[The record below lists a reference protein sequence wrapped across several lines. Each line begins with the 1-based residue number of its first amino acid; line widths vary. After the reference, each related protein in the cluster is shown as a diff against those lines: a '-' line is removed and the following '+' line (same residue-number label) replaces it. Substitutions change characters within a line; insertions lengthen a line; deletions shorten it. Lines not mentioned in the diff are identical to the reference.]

1 MKGICCSCSKYLYV
15 FFFLSNLFIVS
26 GSAYAESYKFNHITI
41 EDGLPSSEIYQIYQ
55 DKEGYMW
62 FATRNGL
69 CQYDGYSIRT
79 YKSNLYTPELLTNNT
94 IYCVAEDNDSRLWIG
109 TYSGLNV
116 LHKKTGMLQQITHE
130 MLLGRWISK
139 LLITKNGD
147 LILGTENGVFRYNPE
162 TEECSLINSSGG
174 VKALIQDSHDFI
186 WIGTWSSGIFRYDL
200 AENKTYS
207 YPSFTPNNS
216 CYSLYED
223 QRKRIW
229 VGTWDAGLF
238 VIRNP
243 YDMDNLQVKGYSHDQ
258 SMSSSIADNYIYEIS
273 EDLNTGM
280 IWVGTRNG
288 LSILIDENEGR
299 FQTILPDNSKNS
311 ISFKTISSLLRDK
324 EGTIWIG
331 TMGGG
336 VNSTWTRK
344 SEFNSNN
351 LEEVKHEYISTSSVR
366 DIMVDQNGLIW
377 IALDNRGFLLY
388 NRITGKYTYNT
399 DSPDF
404 HEFGRLPT
412 INTIKQSP
420 TTGKIWIGTF
430 DWGLY
435 QYDEKAPAGQRVKLY
450 NRTTAPWMSN
460 QCVFTIQEDSR
471 QLTWL
476 GFRNGLMVVTPQDE
490 GISLNDAKIRS
501 TSFYS
506 FSFVDITEDED
517 GGIWAA
523 TSNGGI
529 VRIIGDPREKEDLH
543 IQEYSPENKKLN
555 NSFATCLFIDKQ
567 KRLWAGTEGGGL
579 SLYNKET
586 DSFLPVHQR
595 LNLPGDDIFSIQ
607 EDTKG
612 NLWIGSNVGLIKLQI
627 PHNTDS
633 AKYSLYT
640 SSDGLQDNLFNRN
653 AAFTDINGEMFFG
666 GHFGY
671 NSFFPDRMSEENT
684 FPPIVITDIKIFN
697 KPWGQLDPKEQNTI
711 SSYAPGF
718 TDKIKLDYNKNNF
731 EIEFAALG
739 YAASSHIK
747 YAYKLEGFDMDW
759 QYTDASRRFAYYNN
773 LKTGNYTFSLK
784 NTNANGSWN
793 DSVKQLQVTIL
804 PPPWETAWA
813 YLLYVLLIVLAVY
826 GGYRFVRYR
835 IKLTQSLQLAELEQ
849 AKRDEVNHS
858 KLQFFT
864 NITHELLT
872 PLTII
877 SASVDELKQ
886 TAPENK
892 EQYRVMTSNVNRLI
906 RLLQQ
911 ILEFRKAETGNLKLK
926 VSQGDLAGFVRNS
939 VESFKPLIKKQ
950 RMHFSL
956 ICDPEYFP
964 AYFDPDK
971 LDKILY
977 NLLSNAAKYNT
988 PGAAVWIDLQYDT
1001 ENGWAVLSVKD
1012 NGKGMSKETVNN
1024 LFKRFY
1030 EGDHRKFKTA
1040 GTGIGLSLTKDLVLL
1055 HKGNIEVNSEPGKGS
1070 EFKVIIPIRKSFY
1083 SPEEIDDSISI
1094 PDSET
1099 SYSLPNKVVKE
1110 SDTIEQP
1117 PREHTILLIEDND
1130 DLLQLMVRLLSLDF
1144 IVHTAKTGTEGI
1156 RCMENEEI
1164 DLVVSDIMMPEMD
1177 GITFCKQVK
1186 NNLETSHIPIILL
1199 TAKNREEDRVEAYES
1214 GADGFITKPFN
1225 LSVLHARINNLIKA
1239 KERNTHDFKKQLTF
1253 EANELNYT
1261 SLDEE
1266 FLQRAIDL
1274 IHEHLDD
1281 PEFDQVMFQE
1291 AMGTSRSTLYRKLK
1305 SLTGLNPSS
1314 FIRNI
1319 RIKAACRIM
1328 EEKRNLRIS
1337 EVAYA
1342 VGFNDPKYFS
1352 ACFKK
1357 EMGMLASE
1365 YMERFVP
1372 DSLLNEKTN

>member
-1 MKGICCSCSKYLYV
+1 MKGFCCSFRIYLYV
-15 FFFLSNLFIVS
+15 FFFLTQLVVHS
-26 GSAYAESYKFNHITI
+26 GKAHAESYKFNHITI

-62 FATRNGL
+62 FATRDGL
-69 CQYDGYSIRT
+69 CQYDGYAIRT
-79 YKSNLYTPELLTNNT
+79 YKSNLYTPELLTNNV
-94 IYCVAEDNDSRLWIG
+94 IYCVVEDNDSRLWIG

-116 LHKKTGMLQQITHE
+116 LHKKSGIIQQVTHE
-130 MLLGRWISK
+130 MLVGRWINK
-139 LLITKNGD
+139 MLVAKNGD
-147 LILGTENGVFRYNPE
+147 LIIGTENGVYRYNPN
-162 TEECSLINSSGG
+162 TEECMRINSYGG
-174 VKALIQDSHDFI
+174 VKALIQDSQDFI
-186 WIGTWSSGIFRYDL
+186 WIGTWSSGIHRYDL
-200 AENKTYS
+200 TEDKTYT
-207 YPSFTPNNS
+207 YPALTPNNT

-229 VGTWDAGLF
+229 VGTWDTGLY
-238 VIRNP
+238 VIENP
-243 YDMDNLQVKGYSHDQ
+243 YNMDNLQVKRYTRDPNAPH
-258 SMSSSIADNYIYEIS
+258 SIADNYIYEIS
-273 EDLNTGM
+273 EDLNTGK
-280 IWVGTRNG
+280 IWAGTRNG
-288 LSILIDENEGR
+288 LSILADEDEGL
-299 FQTILPDNSKNS
+299 FQTILPDNSKHS

-324 EGTIWIG
+324 EGIMWVG

-336 VNSTWTRK
+336 VNTAWTRQ
-344 SEFNSNN
+344 SEFKTNN
-351 LEEVKHEYISTSSVR
+351 LKDIKPEYINTSAVS
-366 DIMVDQNGLIW
+366 DIMVDQKGLVW
-377 IALDNRGFLLY
+377 IALDNRGFIIH
-388 NRITGKYTYNT
+388 NRRSGEYTYNM

-404 HEFGRLPT
+404 KHLGRLPT

-420 TTGKIWIGTF
+420 TTGKIWFGTY
-430 DWGLY
+430 DWGFYL
-435 QYDEKAPAGQRVKLY
+435 YDEKAPVGKRVKQY
-450 NRTTAPWMSN
+450 DRTTAPWMWN
-460 QCVFTIQEDSR
+460 QCVFTIYEDSR

-476 GFRNGLMVVTPQDE
+476 GFRNGLMVFTPEEE
-490 GISLNDAKIRS
+490 GISLNELTIGS
-501 TSFYS
+501 TPFSS
-506 FSFVDITEDED
+506 FSFVDVIEQEE
-517 GGIWAA
+517 GIIWAA
-523 TSNGGI
+523 TANGGI
-529 VRIIGDPREKEDLH
+529 VRIVGDPREKESLQ

-555 NSFATCLFIDKQ
+555 NRFAACLFLDKQ

-579 SLYNKET
+579 SLYDKET
-586 DSFLPVHQR
+586 DAFVSMHQN
-595 LNLPGDDIFSIQ
+595 LNLPGDGILSIQ

-612 NLWIGSNVGLIKLQI
+612 NLWMGSNVGLIKLQMHQDI
-627 PHNTDS
+627 DS
-633 AKYSLYT
+633 ARFSIYT
-640 SSDGLQDNLFNRN
+640 TSDGLQDNIFNRN

-671 NSFFPDRMSEENT
+671 NHFFPDLMTEDTS
-684 FPPIVITDIKIFN
+684 FPPIVITDIKVFN
-697 KPWGQLDPKEQNTI
+697 KSWNQLNQKEQKAI
-711 SSYAPGF
+711 SAYAPGF
-718 TDKIKLDYNKNNF
+718 TDKIRLNHTKNNF

-739 YAASSHIK
+739 YAAPNNIT
-747 YAYKLEGFDMDW
+747 YAYKLEGFDTDW
-759 QYTDASRRFAYYNN
+759 QYTDADRRFAYYNN
-773 LKTGNYTFSLK
+773 LNAGNYTFSLK
-784 NTNANGSWN
+784 TTNANGKWN

-804 PPPWETAWA
+804 PPPWKTAWA

-892 EQYRVMTSNVNRLI
+892 EQYRVMTSNINRLI

-1040 GTGIGLSLTKDLVLL
+1040 GTGIGLSLTRDLVLL

-1117 PREHTILLIEDND
+1117 PREHSLLLIEDND

-1156 RCMENEEI
+1156 RCMENEDI

-1177 GITFCKQVK
+1177 GIAFCKQVK

-1239 KERNTHDFKKQLTF
+1239 KERNTHDFKKQLNF

-1274 IHEHLDD
+1274 IHQHLDD

-1372 DSLLNEKTN
+1372 ES

>member
-1 MKGICCSCSKYLYV
+1 MKGFCCSFRIYLYV
-15 FFFLSNLFIVS
+15 FFFLSQLVVLS
-26 GSAYAESYKFNHITI
+26 GNAYAESYKFNHITI

-62 FATRNGL
+62 FATPNGL
-69 CQYDGYSIRT
+69 CQYDGHSIRT
-79 YKSNLYTPELLTNNT
+79 YKSNLYTPELLTNNVV
-94 IYCVAEDNDSRLWIG
+94 YCVTEDNDSRIWIG

-116 LHKKTGMLQQITHE
+116 LHKKTGELQQITHE
-130 MLLGRWISK
+130 MLRNKWINK
-139 LLITKNGD
+139 MLVTKEGE
-147 LILGTENGVFRYNPE
+147 LILGTENGVYKYLPE
-162 TEECSLINSSGG
+162 TNDCWRINNSGG
-174 VKALIQDSHDFI
+174 VKALIQDSYGFI
-186 WIGTWSSGIFRYDL
+186 WIGTWSSGLIRYDL
-200 AENKTYS
+200 TEDKAYTY
-207 YPSFTPNNS
+207 PALTPNNT

-223 QRKRIW
+223 QRKRLW
-229 VGTWDAGLF
+229 VGTWDTGLY
-238 VIRNP
+238 VIENP
-243 YDMDNLQVKGYSHDQ
+243 YDMENLRVKRYTHDLNAPH
-258 SMSSSIADNYIYEIS
+258 SIADNYIYEIS

-280 IWVGTRNG
+280 IWVATRGG
-288 LSILIDENEGR
+288 LSILIDEYEGR
-299 FQTILPDNSKNS
+299 FQTILPDNTKNS

-324 EGTIWIG
+324 KGTLWVG

-336 VNSTWTRK
+336 VNTVSTRK
-344 SEFNSNN
+344 SDFNTDD
-351 LEEVKHEYISTSSVR
+351 LGKITHEHINTSSVR
-366 DIMVDQNGLIW
+366 NIMVDQDGLIW
-377 IALDNRGFLLY
+377 IALDNRGFIIH
-388 NRITGKYTYNT
+388 NRITGTYTYNT
-399 DSPDF
+399 DLPDF
-404 HEFGRLPT
+404 RQFGRLPT

-430 DWGLY
+430 DWGFY
-435 QYDEKAPAGQRVKLY
+435 VYDKNAPTGQRVKQY
-450 NRTTAPWMSN
+450 NGETAPWTIN
-460 QCVFTIQEDSR
+460 QCIFSIQEDSR

-476 GFRNGLMVVTPQDE
+476 GFRNGLMALTPQEE
-490 GISLNDAKIRS
+490 GISLNDLNLKS
-501 TSFYS
+501 TSFYT
-506 FSFVDITEDED
+506 FSFVDIKEDED
-517 GGIWAA
+517 GFIWAA

-529 VRIIGDPREKEDLH
+529 VRIAGDPRKIESLQ
-543 IQEYSPENKKLN
+543 IQEYSLENKKLN
-555 NSFATCLFIDKQ
+555 TNFATCLFLDKQ
-567 KRLWAGTEGGGL
+567 KRLWVGTEGGGL
-579 SLYNKET
+579 SLYNREE
-586 DSFLPVHQR
+586 DRFIPMHQR
-595 LNLPGDDIFSIQ
+595 FNLPGDDILSIL
-607 EDTKG
+607 EDTQG
-612 NLWIGSNVGLIKLQI
+612 NLWMASNAGLIKLQLSA
-627 PHNTDS
+627 NADS
-633 AKYSLYT
+633 ASYNLYT

-666 GHFGY
+666 GYFGY
-671 NSFFPDRMSEENT
+671 NHFFPDRMTDDNA
-684 FPPIVITDIKIFN
+684 FPPVVITDIKVFN
-697 KPWGQLDPKEQNTI
+697 KSWHQLDEKEQQLI
-711 SSYAPGF
+711 SPLSPGF
-718 TDKIKLDYNKNNF
+718 TDVIRLDHNKNNF
-731 EIEFAALG
+731 SFEFSVLGLSAAN
-739 YAASSHIK
+739 SIK
-747 YAYKLEGFDMDW
+747 YAYKLEGFDTDW
-759 QYTDASRRFAYYNN
+759 QYTDADRRFAYYNN
-773 LKTGNYTFSLK
+773 LNAGNYTFSLK
-784 NTNANGSWN
+784 TTNANGSWN
-793 DSVKQLQVTIL
+793 DSIKQIQVTIL
-804 PPPWETAWA
+804 PPPWKTTWA
-813 YLLYVLLIVLAVY
+813 YLLYTLLVILAAY

-892 EQYRVMTSNVNRLI
+892 EQYRVMTSNINRLI

-926 VSQGDLAGFVRNS
+926 VSRGDLAGFVKNN

-950 RMHFSL
+950 QMHFSL
-956 ICDPEYFP
+956 LCQPDYFP

-988 PGAAVWIDLQYDT
+988 PGTTVWIELFHDEQ
-1001 ENGWAVLSVKD
+1001 NGRAILSVKD
-1012 NGKGMSKETVNN
+1012 NGKGMSKETVHN

-1030 EGDHRKFKTA
+1030 EGDYRKFKTI
-1040 GTGIGLSLTKDLVLL
+1040 GTGIGLSLTKDLVTL
-1055 HKGNIEVNSEPGKGS
+1055 HKGTIEVDSELGKGT
-1070 EFKVIIPIRKSFY
+1070 EFKVEIPIRRLFY
-1083 SPEEIDDSISI
+1083 LPEEIDDSISI
-1094 PDSET
+1094 PDQEIIYHIDKTATTEKVIKTET
-1099 SYSLPNKVVKE
+1099 VQAPQYSL
-1110 SDTIEQP
+1110 
-1117 PREHTILLIEDND
+1117 LLIEDNE

-1144 IVHTAKTGTEGI
+1144 TIFTAKTGTEGI
-1156 RCMENEEI
+1156 HCMENEEI

-1177 GITFCKQVK
+1177 GIAFCKQVK

-1239 KERNTHDFKKQLTF
+1239 KERNTHDFKKQLNF

-1274 IHEHLDD
+1274 IHQHLDD

-1372 DSLLNEKTN
+1372 ES